1 MSEWV
6 SKSVNEWV
14 LNEWVRVSEEW
25 ISEWVSKSVNQEQTL
40 TERWI
45 SFCNAKTSAMKWVEI
60 TINCGN
66 FSQGIVVF

>member
-25 ISEWVSKSVNQEQTL
+25 ISEWVSKSFNE
-40 TERWI
+40 
-45 SFCNAKTSAMKWVEI
+45 WVVSEWMSEWVI
-60 TINCGN
+60 EW
-66 FSQGIVVF
+66 SSEWVRY